1 MLLLVI
7 TDTKRDLGTVT
18 IAGSQHQQPKWDL
31 KLASSQTYECT
42 KKFHVS
48 HFLHF
53 KIKKFSVFKL
63 KKHTFKMLFG
73 TFTNKKLNKSLG
85 KSSNFSCY
93 CW

>member
-1 MLLLVI
+1 MILLVKAGI
-7 TDTKRDLGTVT
+7 KRDLGTVT

-53 KIKKFSVFKL
+53 KIKKIFPLKL
-63 KKHTFKMLFG
+63 
-73 TFTNKKLNKSLG
+73 
-85 KSSNFSCY
+85 
-93 CW
+93 